1 MKRVTVQFDIDVP
14 DTATD
19 SEIEAWVSFHVGASC
34 QLAGDNPMADQDLDA
49 VSGSVWLR

>member
-1 MKRVTVQFDIDVP
+1 MKRVTVKFDIDVP
-14 DTATD
+14 DSATD
-19 SEIEAWVSFHVGASC
+19 SEIDALVSFHVGAAV